1 MAICQGKDRLGQP
14 DSAMKIHAN
23 VLGMEQQRLLS
34 RLGPLL
40 AAWDYYLAGGTA
52 LALHLGHRRSL
63 DLDWFTSRSVGDPLR
78 LAQRLREEKLPF
90 RTKQTAR
97 GTLHGMIA
105 GVRVSLLEY
114 RYRLLRPLLDAPKFG
129 CVLASL
135 EDLAA
140 MKLAALAQRGAKKDF
155 VDLYALGRM
164 GIPLQKMLAC
174 YQQKYALQDIAHVL
188 YSLVYFEDADRER
201 MPVMLSR
208 GNWRSIKKTIR
219 EWVLAVSG

>member
-1 MAICQGKDRLGQP
+1 
-14 DSAMKIHAN
+14 MKIHAN
-23 VLGMEQQRLLS
+23 VLGMGQQRLLS

-40 AAWDYYLAGGTA
+40 NAWGYYLAGGTA

-114 RYRLLRPLLDAPKFG
+114 RYRLLRPLLDAPRFG

-140 MKLAALAQRGAKKDF
+140 MKSRRQFGNGYLR
-155 VDLYALGRM
+155 
-164 GIPLQKMLAC
+164 C
-174 YQQKYALQDIAHVL
+174 
-188 YSLVYFEDADRER
+188 
-201 MPVMLSR
+201 R
-208 GNWRSIKKTIR
+208 GNLHLAGYPSCPAVRNHARKTS
-219 EWVLAVSG
+219 AQACKT